1 MKFECF
7 FNLNQLQRVNLFNYI
22 KLGKIM
28 SFFFIRNGLEWESV
42 KPAQQ
47 SFNLPTL
54 RQHEKCSNVQVSF
67 TPIKDESSW
76 SKHSKGQLGMP
87 SAWILSISYCKFD
100 SDLTSIHYTHCPSL
114 IFLVVGNSAFMS
126 EEVLMC
132 SRKTLC
138 YATHKMSKLGGWL
151 LSLLR

>member
-1 MKFECF
+1 M
-7 FNLNQLQRVNLFNYI
+7 I
-22 KLGKIM
+22 
-28 SFFFIRNGLEWESV
+28 FFFIRNGLEWESV

-54 RQHEKCSNVQVSF
+54 RQHEKCSNVQVSLLQLR
-67 TPIKDESSW
+67 TKVVDRSTVRGNLGCHQRGSS
-76 SKHSKGQLGMP
+76 QYLN
-87 SAWILSISYCKFD
+87 CKFD

-126 EEVLMC
+126 EEVLIC

-138 YATHKMSKLGGWL
+138 YATHKMSKLGG
-151 LSLLR
+151 

>member
-28 SFFFIRNGLEWESV
+28 SFFFHKKRIGMGKCQTCAAKFQSSHLETAWEMFQCPGL
-42 KPAQQ
+42 
-47 SFNLPTL
+47 L
-54 RQHEKCSNVQVSF
+54 